1 MLPSLPYLLICIY
14 NTFAK
19 ETFMD
24 YKDIKKHIKRR
35 IKKGTFK
42 NIATN
47 SRNISATFN
56 ALKDSWCY
64 YLERKDYG
72 LLAYNTLTNQLTIY
86 RIK

>member
-1 MLPSLPYLLICIY
+1 MKFTIF
-14 NTFAK
+14 NTVIK
-19 ETFMD
+19 ETNMD
-24 YKDIKKHIKRR
+24 HKDIKKYIKRH

>member
-1 MLPSLPYLLICIY
+1 M
-14 NTFAK
+14 TK
-19 ETFMD
+19 QE
-24 YKDIKKHIKRR
+24 IKTRIKRH